1 MRVLI
6 LSKGKSKGNSVSEE
20 GVYPISQTVRVFF
33 HGVIE
38 DESAV

>member
-6 LSKGKSKGNSVSEE
+6 LSKGNSKGNSVSEE
-20 GVYPISQTVRVFF
+20 GVYPIFQTIGVFF

-38 DESAV
+38 DESVV